1 MYQNRPIRTALYMLK
16 RQYGGSLTVYK
27 QTGSV
32 VDYETGQ
39 LSVTATAYPI
49 PLAVIL
55 PTVWRRVRKSTMSKD
70 TQGPIGSR
78 DVGLKSFIIDRAD
91 INGISLTPSDWIVYA
106 GWKYQIE
113 EIDASEFDAGW
124 LVTARLVAGS
134 ASDTATVV
142 TTTASVSPAAGA
154 DVE

>member
-1 MYQNRPIRTALYMLK
+1 
-16 RQYGGSLTVYK
+16 
-27 QTGSV
+27 
-32 VDYETGQ
+32 
-39 LSVTATAYPI
+39 
-49 PLAVIL
+49 
-55 PTVWRRVRKSTMSKD
+55 MSKD